1 LATSELLATLVMT
14 TAAGFA
20 MSMVTTSAACE
31 DAALKRSAADAS
43 DLIFIKRYKLEK
55 STSDEQPQNT

>member
-1 LATSELLATLVMT
+1 MP
-14 TAAGFA
+14 
-20 MSMVTTSAACE
+20 TSAACE